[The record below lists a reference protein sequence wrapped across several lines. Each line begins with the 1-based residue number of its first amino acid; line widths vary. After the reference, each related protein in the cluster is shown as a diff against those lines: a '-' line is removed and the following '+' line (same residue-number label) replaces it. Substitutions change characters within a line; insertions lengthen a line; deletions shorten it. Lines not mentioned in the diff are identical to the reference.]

1 MTGHSEKLIACV
13 AKENYD
19 NFLHAWFKTETH
31 RKEKQTVIF
40 GAGILGM
47 QFYYTLICLG
57 VKKIL
62 FCDNDQTKWGQK
74 IEECLILSPWEIAGK
89 SEKYFIFLAMEHY
102 QSCVVQI
109 EQMGY
114 QPNSQYYNLTNCS
127 EQRLL
132 EDFGR
137 DLDAR
142 TLILGDCTTSTI
154 CLEDETR
161 ESIGESLYQK
171 GKTKVLAANGLYL
184 RAFYHLF
191 WMSMKQMK
199 QLKRLVI
206 LLNLDI
212 FGENYHLFPSNQHP
226 EMMLHLLEQ
235 FGSNHPETSS
245 FAEDVRH
252 RAQNENIFQTL
263 SPNRKSNLSEQKIAQ
278 GRRVHLQLN
287 YMYRLNQ
294 NTESICY
301 LDRMLADCARMGI
314 KNIYI
319 LLPVN
324 FEMGERYF
332 GKKFYEKYNAI
343 KDAVAQHNIDANGQ
357 LADFSYLLP
366 DNDFIRL
373 RSANEGL
380 RENGR
385 TKLVTQIQKLFLTE

>member
-1 MTGHSEKLIACV
+1 MVIHSEKLIACV

-19 NFLHAWFKTETH
+19 NFLHAWFTTETY

-47 QFYYTLICLG
+47 QFYYTLTCLG
-57 VKKIL
+57 VEKIA
-62 FCDNDQTKWGQK
+62 FCDNDHTKWGQK
-74 IEECLILSPWEIAGK
+74 IGECLILPPQDIAGK
-89 SEKYFIFLAMEHY
+89 PEKYFVFLAMENY
-102 QSCVVQI
+102 LTCVAQI

-127 EQRLL
+127 EQKLL
-132 EDFGR
+132 EDFGK
-137 DLDAR
+137 DWDAR
-142 TLILGDCTTSTI
+142 TLVLGDCTTSTI
-154 CLEDETR
+154 CLEDKTK
-161 ESIGESLYQK
+161 ESIGELLYRK
-171 GKTKVLAANGLYL
+171 DNTKVLAANGLYM

-191 WMSMKQMK
+191 WMSLSQMK
-199 QLKRLVI
+199 HLKRLVL

-235 FGSNHPETSS
+235 FGGNHLETLS
-245 FAEDVRH
+245 FAEDIRC
-252 RAQNENIFQTL
+252 RAQNENILQVM
-263 SPNRKSNLSEQKIAQ
+263 SPNRKNNLSEQKIIQ

-301 LDRMLADCARMGI
+301 LDQMLEDCARMKI
-314 KNIYI
+314 ENLYI
-319 LLPVN
+319 FLPVN

-332 GKKFYEKYNAI
+332 GKKFYEKYDAI
-343 KDAVAQHNIDANGQ
+343 KDAIARHIIDANGQ
-357 LADFSYLLP
+357 LADFSYLLS

-385 TKLVTQIQKLFLTE
+385 TKLVKEIQKLFSAG